1 MPPSGVSV
9 KLNCMLKVRIT
20 VFDATNTW
28 PPASAGVEK
37 RFMLNAALW
46 KT

>member
-1 MPPSGVSV
+1 MPPRGVSV
-9 KLNCMLKVRIT
+9 KLNCMLNVRIT